1 MGFGRQPPVKPLY
14 FVPCP
19 SFLFVSL
26 CLSVL
31 CVLQS
36 ERSEDQTLL
45 TISVYLILHKKA
57 LVRTKLIPLACL
69 LATAASAQK
78 TTPAAI
84 DAAVNKIES
93 KTIAWRRDLHQHPEL
108 GNREVRTAKI
118 IADHLRSLGL
128 EVKEG
133 VAHTGVVGILKGAKP
148 GPVIGLRADMD
159 GLPVT
164 ERVAIPFASKEK
176 AQYNGQ
182 EVGVMHAC
190 GHDTHVAI
198 LMATAEVL
206 SGMKG
211 ELAGTVKFVFQPAE
225 EGAPAGEE
233 GGAAL
238 MVKEG
243 VLDNPKVDAMFG
255 LHINAQTPVGQIKY
269 REEGM
274 MAASDW
280 FSIKIKGKQSHGA
293 QPWMGIDPV
302 VIGAQ
307 IIQGLQSIVSRQSEL
322 TKYPV
327 VISTTVFKGG
337 VRENIIP
344 EEATL
349 SGTIRTLDKSMQ
361 KDVWQRIERTAKNI
375 AEASGAA
382 AEVSFDAKTLVTYN
396 DPALTRRM
404 LPSLQKATSN
414 NAVVMNAVMG
424 AEDFSFFGDK
434 VPALYFY
441 LGGMPAGKKPEET
454 APHHT
459 PDFYVDDSGMKTGV
473 KAFVYLVTDYMAMG
487 KLQATSPKAQ
497 PAGGSKGGSK

>member
-1 MGFGRQPPVKPLY
+1 
-14 FVPCP
+14 
-19 SFLFVSL
+19 
-26 CLSVL
+26 
-31 CVLQS
+31 
-36 ERSEDQTLL
+36 
-45 TISVYLILHKKA
+45 
-57 LVRTKLIPLACL
+57 LIPIACL
-69 LATAASAQK
+69 LSMAASAQK

-84 DAAVNKIES
+84 DAAVTKIEA
-93 KTIAWRRDLHQHPEL
+93 KTIAWRRDFHQHPEL

-118 IADHLRSLGL
+118 VADHLRSLGI

-148 GPVIGLRADMD
+148 GPVVALRADMD
-159 GLPVT
+159 GLPVA
-164 ERVAIPFASKEK
+164 ERVAIPFASKVK

-190 GHDTHVAI
+190 GHDTHVAM
-198 LMATAEVL
+198 LMAAAEVL
-206 SGMKG
+206 AGMKS

-225 EGAPAGEE
+225 EGPPAGEE

-243 VLDNPKVDAMFG
+243 VLDNPRVDAMFG

-280 FSIKIKGKQSHGA
+280 FTIKIKGKQSHGA
-293 QPWMGIDPV
+293 QPWLSVDPV

-307 IIQGLQSIVSRQSEL
+307 IIQGLQTIVSRQSDL
-322 TKYPV
+322 TKNAV
-327 VISTTVFKGG
+327 VISTTIFKGG

-349 SGTIRTLDKSMQ
+349 SGTIRTLDKAMQ
-361 KDVWQRIERTAKNI
+361 KEVWQRIERTAKNI
-375 AEASGAA
+375 AEASGAT
-382 AEVSFDAKTLVTYN
+382 AEVQLDAKTLVTYN
-396 DPALTRRM
+396 NPELTRKM
-404 LPSLQKATSN
+404 LPSLQRATNN
-414 NAVVMNAVMG
+414 NAITMNAVMG
-424 AEDFSFFGDK
+424 AEDFSYFGDK

-441 LGGMPAGKKPEET
+441 VGGMPAGKKPEDT

-459 PDFYVDDSGMKTGV
+459 PDFYVDDSGLKTGV
-473 KAFVYLVTDYMAMG
+473 KAFVYLVTDYMKMG
-487 KLQATSPKAQ
+487 GA
-497 PAGGSKGGSK
+497 KGF